1 MNQPQLLGGGPVCA
15 GEPMAGRGHVS
26 VDLSGEQQAGD
37 GDIIGLGRM
46 GSAIAVRLSAFGLD
60 RVPQP

>member
-1 MNQPQLLGGGPVCA
+1 VRASRWPVEGMYPLTCQVSNK
-15 GEPMAGRGHVS
+15 RG
-26 VDLSGEQQAGD
+26 A

>member
-1 MNQPQLLGGGPVCA
+1 MNQPQLLGGGPVSA
-15 GEPMAGRGHVS
+15 SELMAGRGHVS
-26 VDLSGEQQAGD
+26 VDLSGEQQAG
-37 GDIIGLGRM
+37 GGGYHRAGA